1 MTHHLPGVCRTQPL
15 LNPPLISTL
24 HQTIDRRRNR
34 AFFLTDSVIAC
45 ASSDSTSHA
54 TRVAPASP
62 PSGPCARQIS
72 LPLTTHCLRFS
83 VCCFCGCFCRICCTQ
98 ISPIE
103 PIFSSILLYSPLFS
117 SILFYSPLLSS
128 ILLYS
133 PLFSSSLLYSLLFSF
148 ILPYSPLFS
157 SILLYSPLFSFIHM
171 LHKVVLIE
179 FVVTYIS
186 ET

>member
-24 HQTIDRRRNR
+24 HQTIARCHNR

-83 VCCFCGCFCRICCTQ
+83 VCWFYGCICRICCIQ
-98 ISPIE
+98 ISTIE
-103 PIFSSILLYSPLFS
+103 PIFSSILLSE
-117 SILFYSPLLSS
+117 
-128 ILLYS
+128 
-133 PLFSSSLLYSLLFSF
+133 
-148 ILPYSPLFS
+148 
-157 SILLYSPLFSFIHM
+157 
-171 LHKVVLIE
+171 VL
-179 FVVTYIS
+179 T
-186 ET
+186 